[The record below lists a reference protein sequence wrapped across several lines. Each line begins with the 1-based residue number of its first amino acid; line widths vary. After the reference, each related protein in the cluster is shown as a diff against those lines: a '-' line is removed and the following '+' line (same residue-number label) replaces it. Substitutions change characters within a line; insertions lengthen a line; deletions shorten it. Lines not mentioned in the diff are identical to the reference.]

1 MYHANHARVKLQV
14 NRLLI
19 NDISIMIQSS
29 DSKIHINSYDVLQN
43 IQKHV
48 YSFVISSHQ
57 AERLHAY

>member
-1 MYHANHARVKLQV
+1 
-14 NRLLI
+14 
-19 NDISIMIQSS
+19 MIQSS

-48 YSFVISSHQ
+48 YSFVIRSHQ